1 MLVKKIRFVTPLAL
15 ENIEDHNMDI
25 FVELENGFTYV
36 VVLATFKNII
46 WLMDKENMNF
56 LDFIIVKKMTQE
68 IIQEAIESLQFL
80 QSISVIQF
88 LRDTSGRTS

>member
-1 MLVKKIRFVTPLAL
+1 
-15 ENIEDHNMDI
+15 MDI
-25 FVELENGFTYV
+25 FVELENGFIYV
-36 VVLATFKNII
+36 VVLATSKNSI

-56 LDFIIVKKMTQE
+56 LEKGEPFIIVKIIIVKKMTQE